1 MGGGPSESFHTF
13 ESYYR
18 YRFIL
23 LSRMFLR
30 FFLCLAILTVSCGF
44 TLNGYS
50 RFSTRVSMSETDLE
64 IAPTMEAVEE
74 ESVAVPA
81 PPAPK
86 PQLKAKWLP
95 VGNMMAPKMVHDMFL
110 SCFVILSCHI
120 HESVLTPIVI
130 PPSLFL

>member
-1 MGGGPSESFHTF
+1 MEARVSHST
-13 ESYYR
+13 
-18 YRFIL
+18 L
-23 LSRMFLR
+23 LSFITDIALYYYQEMFLR

-86 PQLKAKWLP
+86 PRLKAKWLP

-110 SCFVILSCHI
+110 SCFCHLILSH
-120 HESVLTPIVI
+120 S
-130 PPSLFL
+130 